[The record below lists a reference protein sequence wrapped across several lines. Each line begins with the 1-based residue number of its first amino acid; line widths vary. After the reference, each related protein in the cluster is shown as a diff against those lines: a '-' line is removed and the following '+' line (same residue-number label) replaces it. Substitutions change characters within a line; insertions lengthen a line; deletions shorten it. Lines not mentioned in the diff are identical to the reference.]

1 MLWKNI
7 KDKYKKWSKNEYGY
21 HVSLDNFWI
30 KVGDGA
36 EVGDWAKV
44 GDGAEVGDWAKVGKQ
59 LTYIVGSMNQVYL
72 YDPKKKMI
80 GIGCEVHTIEA
91 WLSDYKKIGA
101 ANGYTHNQIK
111 EYKRYIDL
119 FAESLK

>member
-30 KVGDGA
+30 KVGNGA
-36 EVGDWAKV
+36 K
-44 GDGAEVGDWAKVGKQ
+44 VGDWAKVGKQ